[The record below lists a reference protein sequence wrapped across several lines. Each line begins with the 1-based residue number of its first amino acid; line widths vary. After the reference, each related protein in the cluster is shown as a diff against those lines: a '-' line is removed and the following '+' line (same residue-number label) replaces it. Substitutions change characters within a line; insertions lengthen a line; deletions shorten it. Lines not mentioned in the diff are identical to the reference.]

1 MVVPSVAG
9 GRRPREHSG
18 IRAHPGTDRHAAHAR
33 QDSLSGPTDPPCR
46 GLDLAP
52 SRPQQAA
59 RPHQTSCPRHP
70 PSRRR
75 PAHPPSRRFPE
86 RPRGSASHPR
96 RHRGLDPAPGRK
108 QAARQHQ
115 RAAQD
120 THPADGGPPIRQ
132 AASPRGPE
140 ALPVTHDATVD
151 WAWHHPARRQAAR
164 PASNELPK
172 RSPSGQRPRLVALAP
187 LHPRNRPGARQLSR
201 SAGPPAVAAVPWTCR
216 SDTTSSASSQLPQ
229 AHTTAAGTLE
239 NLSTN
244 PDSMRPPTHP
254 LQTTLRSDKKPGPRT
269 RGKAPTQPRRICRAD
284 RIPPVPDQRTGS
296 RHLGRRLHS
305 ETHPR

>member
-46 GLDLAP
+46 GLGLAP
-52 SRPQQAA
+52 SRPQTSGTTRIKRAA
-59 RPHQTSCPRHP
+59 QT
-70 PSRRR
+70 
-75 PAHPPSRRFPE
+75 
-86 RPRGSASHPR
+86 
-96 RHRGLDPAPGRK
+96 LT
-108 QAARQHQ
+108 Q
-115 RAAQD
+115 RAAAP
-120 THPADGGPPIRQ
+120 TG
-132 AASPRGPE
+132 
-140 ALPVTHDATVD
+140 
-151 WAWHHPARRQAAR
+151 
-164 PASNELPK
+164 
-172 RSPSGQRPRLVALAP
+172 ALAP

-244 PDSMRPPTHP
+244 PDSMLPPTDL
-254 LQTTLRSDKKPGPRT
+254 LQTTPSNAERT
-269 RGKAPTQPRRICRAD
+269 RKS
-284 RIPPVPDQRTGS
+284 GS
-296 RHLGRRLHS
+296 CYRCVGRG
-305 ETHPR
+305 